1 MNRSSSKIRHIQKS
15 NLILE
20 SRYLNEGDLTLQQ
33 TLQGKQMNLFK
44 REDDVNG
51 VSFSHTMK
59 NEFNP
64 NQYYKNIY
72 ISFYQTGKKNKNV
85 GIEIICEN
93 PAYVEMCKQILES
106 LNKYEDM
113 EPILVDDNS
122 DGKTKNTFGYE
133 IRKVISLENLN
144 DAFNSIKYI
153 VSPITQIDGDDFVS
167 NPEWVK

>member
-1 MNRSSSKIRHIQKS
+1 MGNQRQNKITHMTKYEKTIIRRTEIIDDIKNVTLVSSS
-15 NLILE
+15 
-20 SRYLNEGDLTLQQ
+20 DL
-33 TLQGKQMNLFK
+33 KAK
-44 REDDVNG
+44 
-51 VSFSHTMK
+51 
-59 NEFNP
+59 
-64 NQYYKNIY
+64 
-72 ISFYQTGKKNKNV
+72 TGTKTERSKNV

-133 IRKVISLENLN
+133 IRKAISWENLN

-153 VSPITQIDGDDFVS
+153 VNPITQIDGDDFVS
-167 NPEWVK
+167 NPSWIK